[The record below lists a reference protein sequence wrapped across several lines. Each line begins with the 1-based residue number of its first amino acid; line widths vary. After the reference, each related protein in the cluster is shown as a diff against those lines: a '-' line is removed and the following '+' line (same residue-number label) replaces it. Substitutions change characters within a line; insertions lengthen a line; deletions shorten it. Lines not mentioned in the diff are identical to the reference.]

1 MADPTNVENNNTAEP
16 LDMSNGL
23 DIPVGGDNAPASIET
38 PFTVDSSNT
47 PNMPGVVNFDTPY
60 PDLSGYDPVLF
71 EDSVDIGIQDQGMPN
86 LEMNQPFFDMID
98 RAAVNLNKYPV
109 LFSNNDMND
118 RFPGRAGTDFDPFR
132 TSSGIPDLS
141 TSNGI
146 KAYLSNAVEFSKQ
159 VKGPNK
165 TKGYKDPFYYS
176 ARRYELDRYYRHP
189 RFADLGFH
197 PFANND
203 AYYQANSSKWDNFT
217 RSRGAWADTYGPAFT
232 SSWRSIGDMFT
243 GDITQSDMQGAQA
256 MDDAMRRGRSSSG
269 GTRGFFNDL
278 FVNSSYTVGI
288 LSSIAVEEIALWGM
302 VALQGG
308 MNPASDA
315 LAVARTADNAVTS
328 ANALRRMFS
337 MKAWKAG
344 GTKMLQKIGQIDNAR
359 TFWRAT
365 RSGGKALGN
374 GLGRMFGPET
384 LYQLKH
390 IRTSAK
396 AGDNMTQM
404 AKANRLFG
412 GFYRDVRAVNLAW
425 AESKMEGGLVEM
437 EMQDE
442 LYQEI
447 YNLKDGVD
455 PTIAEMEMLVSD
467 SRAAALTTQLIN
479 LPIIFLSNKLV
490 LDGAL
495 RGFKPLGRMADESL
509 SGPLGRILFKQ
520 GAKKGTEAFTDV
532 GRKWIIGDNMRRMWK
547 AGFKG
552 SLKHTGATALRYTA
566 ANFAEGIQELSQE
579 ATANGVKTYFK
590 SLYDTPM
597 GIDADMKLA
606 EMTDQYTNAR
616 KSWLGD
622 YDFTDRTPGISII
635 NAAEKGAKSQMG
647 AQGLHTFMSGFLMGG
662 MIQGPQ
668 RFLMETT
675 PNIIRYGK
683 DKVMGTTEFADY
695 RAKENDM
702 ITNAVES
709 LNKIYENPEQY
720 FDIKKLN
727 LMTQKE
733 LNTGMFEA
741 AGADDITSFMDMK
754 DHSIFQH
761 LYTVMATG
769 QMGNFREQMKSFEK
783 LDDIDIKEAF
793 ESVSSTPNKIRG
805 RVGDMLKRMD
815 DVEEGYRKLDDEYI
829 NPYKPKAFK
838 KGTRK
843 YHEEA
848 LRAMAFE
855 HAKMMAMFTQ
865 DTFKQSLIRANSV
878 METLSSDPVLA
889 SISASDISA
898 LTSRQGLAKEIALLK
913 KELDFSS
920 STPEEKVIRDKKKKK
935 LELLENYEKIF
946 NAEENQAFSN
956 GQMFFDQFTQDGKTY
971 QTKEG
976 RNIGFYDKRKMG
988 KLKPAFVAYLQFL
1001 SESNDDFIVS
1011 EKIEETLK
1019 KIVDHGYL
1027 KGRAADF
1034 HKAASVLMDK
1044 NTLYEMTDRL
1054 SVIMKSVWEEH
1065 KDKNNLTKRVKKH
1078 VDQAKRLTFL
1088 KELGEKGI
1096 QPDADQ
1102 TKLFLEDG
1110 TIPYDYFDE
1119 QGKVTKSSDP
1129 AAWMIVEGLQ
1139 ENYRLATKVEVAES
1153 TDQTTTERQNTE
1165 SVDSEEVTETKEPN
1179 FESVIGRSKYQAF
1192 YMQDKGTQE
1201 IINTLYEEYKKD
1213 WTSEDGV
1220 FLNKNKWA
1228 VSESG
1233 GKNIIKSRYELNELY
1248 NSQSED
1254 VTEKFP
1260 TLDDWIIG
1268 NQRNPLIVGTNGIL
1282 NKNGITISDVSTELV
1297 KEEGVKKDKLSSN
1310 EKVISTDKTS
1320 GLSVIETT
1328 IYDDNNKPEVFYT
1341 IVDSNTKNAVDK
1353 YKSLD
1358 PKGKAIRRSYTTK
1371 ADALT
1376 ALKFIQN
1383 NMPQSGT
1390 FKFAGKEFSTTD
1402 IVVDSAGNEWMVRS
1416 SPNMMRNNKNLYV
1429 VPVNKAKAKK
1439 GKDDRK
1445 YLTEDRWR
1453 KEGWTKKGDEKV
1465 DLTSSLTTKLTSY
1478 EPIKIYPFDG
1488 SKVEEGYV
1496 LHDQYPAPEDVD
1508 QQFQKNLKSLTEKER
1523 KNLTLIVERNPF
1535 YDKFKKDLEAGRLK
1549 AKLPNDTYSV
1559 NESILQGQNEF
1570 EVTIMSGNKP
1580 IGKLMGLGT
1589 SILLDVDGTT
1599 IIGSKI
1605 TAEQAQRLFLI
1616 PYGQNADE
1624 AAALIR
1630 RNYTKAELIT
1640 SELLEKLGKNQSI
1653 KINISKLDNIELN
1666 VTPGYTGYKVDNNG
1680 EPTLKNSGKNASTP
1694 WSDLEGATYDGEII
1708 IFDTRRS
1715 RANGR
1720 RSSRRVWSIDPFS
1733 TEGKKVD
1740 AEILESLQGRGF
1752 NSIEDLNMGRYVQ
1765 VIKHPNGSLSF
1776 VELKLDRL
1784 SSEAVSDVAQNIKN
1798 KQQEILEKN
1807 FKDGKYIDSPGSKDL
1822 VRRINEELNES
1833 FYMLSNTVGDDM
1845 SIFFNEFGQ
1854 LIFKVQREISTL
1866 AEGITRT
1873 IALDN
1878 DVMAGVTDAKTFV
1891 ETLNANW
1898 IANEKGEKSLNKK
1911 TTKGAFLPL
1920 NITVTTDSFT
1930 PNLPLNVQNAETI
1943 IEAGVS
1949 ARVIPSIVWGQLAD
1963 LNYTNNANIQKDLNG
1978 FNINETQVE
1987 ETSVVVEEKT
1997 TVDKVRELN
2006 QQREQEITDYYTPE
2020 EGTVEEGG
2028 QVSDPAWISMRDQV
2042 VNNKRLS
2049 PTERN
2054 YLLKYLEAI
2063 TKLGLSH
2070 EQMVNKF
2077 NERLRA
2083 DPKYAHVKDI
2093 VYMST
2098 KIDFINEKYDKLIAE
2113 EVGVEAV
2120 DEDVLTDEV
2129 FQELMADEFKNI
2141 PEEIINGIKRKVIEN
2156 KEFTPQEQIIV
2167 DAYEEMNGKN
2177 IMSSKELSDAK
2188 AAIQK
2193 DEDGNIS
2200 ESDNPNVIDQIL
2212 AKKEEIE
2219 KKKVSLENEYRA
2231 EIKKA
2236 NPAISTGK
2244 LNLQVENM
2252 LEVDDQIKKLK
2263 SELAKLQSN
2272 IGYKIVNEFD
2282 SRDVEDIDTFIEW
2295 AQKNLP
2301 DFINIQ
2307 DIDGLARRLKAN
2319 GVTLGAFL
2327 MSLKN
2332 VSGGIESLKGTIYTG
2347 KQNPYKY
2354 HESFHAVF
2362 RMLMPEEDIQKY
2374 LNIAKKDV
2382 LKQMRTA
2389 EGYEILPGTFVK
2401 TMEQA
2406 RVILKGLSKS
2416 YAVLDN
2422 KTLNERVLEEYIA
2435 DEFEKFKTNPKS
2447 SKVQS
2452 EVKSLFTRILEWI
2465 KNIFIAPNY
2474 LEYNALFTSIDSGQY
2489 KNAAIQE
2496 NRFTLSAMEGST
2508 NTLETGAPSN
2518 LALKA
2523 IRKGDP
2529 IATTRP
2535 AIVDGKVIPDGRTIF
2550 INNYFTKSETD
2561 GIIAQIGALYI
2572 DKIDDLSKDP
2582 NFKGEYNPSS
2592 ILEEV
2597 VNSYIEDY
2605 NPARSSINADGNETF
2620 FYADRENWSSFKD
2633 RLKERYK
2640 SLKEYKSDVISS
2652 VDDYLTL
2659 FDINS
2664 TVESEILE
2672 KTDMSADG
2680 SVKTTEEYE
2689 ASANEIGG
2697 FKSLS
2702 KANRKFI
2709 ATTTKQVK
2717 DEFTGDIISVPVDY
2731 VTAYNALMKS
2741 LSGITNTQ
2749 IMLIKLKLFEQ
2760 SNPDASAVINAIFDK
2775 VNLSNVS
2782 LEDFI
2787 EGNYNLN
2794 QITNASFFQSIIK
2807 GFSQFRSDYLYIE
2820 TDTEKGLVNIFKA
2833 NHRDDASSQTDVW
2846 QENYTSKLEKLN
2858 NDPAFVTSAQAPW
2871 DSIIFNSG
2879 KKRISEKQLDKASRN
2894 IANEIFNT
2902 IGIDMSYL
2910 AIKYLILSNGVSNK
2924 TKAQSVFVSTF
2935 DNDLLEF
2942 NTDDISEMSTAIST
2956 HGLTKN
2962 GLQKGN
2968 LFYDMNEESIEVNE
2982 GDVNIESTDV
2992 KSKIKKLA
3000 QVNAIFDSNVGATV
3014 FRNPEGKLIYAHQ
3027 SPTYNLE
3034 KIAELNSE
3042 NAIDNL
3048 MSNDGF
3054 LESNYLLNNDKFR
3067 QLAIEGKLRISRV
3080 AGQKLVE
3087 LSTDDLG
3094 NFKSSN
3100 GINLDKKATSFGS
3113 STPKDFISQ
3122 MMNLYLSNYNS
3133 LNGKVEETM
3142 YDTTDDYGIKIVRPF
3157 TTSLV
3162 NITVIAESNTADFLP
3177 VPIVF
3182 AVEMNDGKSKL
3193 TDEYVDNIETEIE
3206 NEFNR
3211 IDREVNQKE
3220 GYTEDDLKG
3229 YNDFDPQDI
3238 NDEDV
3243 KVDRAAKFFK
3253 TNELLKNKTQSTVA
3267 LRTVGEEINITGGPL
3282 EIESLATGTSIFL
3295 RDGKVLSK
3303 LGLNQGETVLSPIY
3317 TLKGAV
3323 PTTEIYAV
3331 TYRGVQS
3338 AETYDLNAIKRILGN
3353 DISEIKNAKNKYR
3366 VDFGAE
3372 TFHVRTTRQR
3382 DWLNGKSDFGVIEI
3396 VPQSEIETVDTTT
3409 VETSFKILN
3418 KEFTTEDSLFPTAT
3432 NKQLGE
3438 EMRAL
3443 YDSGVPVKL
3452 AINKIDPN
3460 NISLGSPIQDADV
3473 GMVAFSLSVEG
3484 NNIGSLVVNY
3494 KTNEIVN
3501 VEILPEFRGL
3511 GLGTKL
3517 YKAAAEELVGLKS
3530 DPSFLSNKAENIW
3543 KSLVKQG
3550 LAVKTNV
3557 KAKGTNAG
3565 YAMIDSGTV
3574 PVITDN
3580 SIIDALQKA
3589 ARGGEE
3595 TYTQAKKRIEE
3606 ETGVNIR
3613 DLVKSR
3619 LMEEFE
3625 EFNTIIGPGQTQAIN
3640 QVDRRL
3646 LTKLETAEGKTNKNT
3661 NNSMD
3666 LLNLKNNNPD
3676 NHNLKQIFFSDYL
3689 NRLSIKQVLLGD
3701 ASRGLKDAVD
3711 EIKRAKALGTAAGP
3725 NASSIVASPNK
3736 YDNEG
3741 NIIGGHGVEHPVK
3754 HISLVT
3760 TTDVETPAKYGRTGN
3775 NDKPVTETDA
3785 QMWITTK
3792 AFRYMMF
3799 GFGSLSS
3806 AQARILDR
3814 IELGEDISIDEFYG
3828 SGISKQGYKELGAIL
3843 NSKKLVYADGEVF
3856 LKMSAFVLTK
3866 QLSSDPQTNFETAL
3880 PGREDMHNLRMKL
3893 EQIESRGD
3901 ETIAIAAPESASKM
3915 IKKNII
3921 SYERAFDSNTELD
3934 AKDVTD
3940 LDARW
3945 MRLQQI
3951 SPSNKGTIIDPTQIK
3966 QLITSE
3972 QDDSIMVTIGG
3983 KKMPVGDVRKLY
3995 NKAIGD
4001 RVEIKYLNR
4010 RNLLFDFEKGQD
4022 ELQESIKAGE
4032 VTVDLQAFLGYAQ
4045 ESLSTAGA
4053 RAQFLELFEVDKTGS
4068 PKFDLNNP
4076 ITITKFQELFM
4087 SFFSNGVMSEKVNGD
4102 AIALVSGQGM
4112 KVIKKVIAL
4121 DETTG
4126 QPSRW
4131 EVIRMD
4137 DYKNL
4142 KNRPEIEFND
4152 WDDKIN
4158 KTFLTGKNGIKVD
4171 DIYVDELRANVRDY
4185 DKDGNPLE
4193 TVHSEFMLPAY
4204 HPALKN
4210 IKPGD
4215 PIPEV
4220 IAKAFATRIPS
4231 QDKHSAINLKLV
4243 DFMPVFYG
4251 SSGVFPADLIEISGA
4266 DFDIDKVYTQFK
4278 EFYMKDG
4285 KFVEYGATENI
4296 NQQYEEYLEYTIK
4309 ESKQK
4314 GTSVNMAVKMWNTR
4328 GNVIDPI
4335 LDNDVTLPSEQII
4348 GALRILDMPVTIE
4361 EFKEYKKKHDNRLP
4375 YTAAQSNIA
4384 LDAKYVLLG
4393 NEGMT
4398 KGRNGRKIGIA
4409 NEPAVLDPL
4418 DDVWKFIQS
4427 ELPELA
4433 EQVSEK
4439 GVIIDN
4445 LVGMFK
4451 AWKNNKEGANSIG
4464 AIVQPNIVFN
4474 LLKEYEIDLRQV
4486 NNKGFK
4492 IKGGNIEL
4500 NGYKYKSFKGDY
4512 AIDPKT
4518 GKPLT
4523 QGTRKQFAISA
4534 LITAAT
4540 DNAKE
4545 RLLAKL
4551 GLNKDALAVVGTL
4564 VSVGVDILTAI
4575 LLVNQPDIKNMYALA
4590 ANKNKETDPGIAGLL
4605 VEEIFQLEE
4614 SDITVKTNS
4623 KKIDVT
4629 TELLMKHIRG
4639 EEIEAYERYAILNQ
4653 FAEARELKTYA
4664 GNLQAL
4670 VTKVAGLDRGMQE
4683 MYESFERIDKLG
4695 AEMGTAEFSRNIKI
4709 PFDSRKLFK
4718 GKSLQARYYKVFK
4731 NIQQLTPSVF
4741 VTETLQF
4748 KKVLSSIASNIDSK
4762 SRTPER
4768 INKINKDILSYIIGK
4783 AYTKYLNNTGRAL
4796 LTESLQNGMIY
4807 DEFAGDGLTINKV
4820 VNNIR
4825 TYMKDKG
4832 GNDFINNFIFNKTTK
4847 NPNNKSG
4854 VNQAT
4859 MNTWNRVSPNQVT
4872 GLQNS
4877 LRDLYAEEA
4886 IRADVIHM
4894 IHYLLVKDGL
4904 QYSQG
4909 SFLSIIPAPMLDEIL
4924 TVTKSVNDVFNNQK
4938 ISKQQYRDLFGIDFN
4953 EMINEITE
4961 GYLSSRSNIYF
4972 LPEVK
4977 TTRFGVQKYVKG
4989 FEGKKEA
4996 SKPII
5001 YDEDS
5006 GILEMRYYKERGKKK
5021 ITKKGKHKETPKGTT
5036 FEKSLRGTGVEVQE
5050 EKINGKTVKVI
5061 VFPLVRRMNVGTKR
5075 KPDHRTFILDEVYS
5089 SKKIEKSEMSDP
5101 SYTPQMINYDQD
5113 FGVITGH
5120 RGVYKEFKTLGSMQ
5134 TNAMGFLYGPRSTYD
5149 YLQGEMEKNDAAIND
5164 GTQDSIFDKIAGQ
5177 DQKPPSIV
5185 GPGTNASIVAT
5196 NNSVKVVET
5205 NTDNQEVPVSLSK
5218 LEKMSKEGKEED
5230 DFVMPNV
5237 MIPEGKGVTFTKD
5250 MAIGKETKEPGQNK
5264 KLENWYNDLTKIQK
5278 SMLARTFK
5286 EGGSDISTVEEL
5298 INDFNDSKILFN
5310 EDDYM
5315 EQLKKCYT
5323 N

>member
-1 MADPTNVENNNTAEP
+1 MADPINVENNNSTTE
-16 LDMSNGL
+16 GL
-23 DIPVGGDNAPASIET
+23 DVSNALEMPSGIDNAESSLAPEIIET
-38 PFTVDSSNT
+38 PYTSEVSNVPDS
-47 PNMPGVVNFDTPY
+47 PGIVNFENTY
-60 PDLSGYDPVLF
+60 PDLNGYDPMLF
-71 EDSVDIGIQDQGMPN
+71 EESVDVGIQTQGMPN
-86 LEMNQPFFDMID
+86 LELNQPFFDMID
-98 RAAVNLNKYPV
+98 RAAVDLNKYPV
-109 LFSNNDMND
+109 LFSNNNMDD
-118 RFPGRAGTDFDPFR
+118 LFPGRAGTDFDPFR
-132 TSSGIPDLS
+132 TSSGVPDLNS
-141 TSNGI
+141 ANGI
-146 KAYLSNAVEFSKQ
+146 KAYLSGAVEFTKQ
-159 VKGPNK
+159 IKPN
-165 TKGYKDPFYYS
+165 TTPGYKDPFYYS

-189 RFADLGFH
+189 KFADLGFH
-197 PFANND
+197 PFADNE

-217 RSRGAWADTYGPAFT
+217 RSRAAFSDMYGPAFT
-232 SSWRSIGDMFT
+232 SNWRSISDMFT
-243 GDITQSDMQGAQA
+243 GDIAQSDMSGATA
-256 MDDAMRRGRSSSG
+256 MDDSMRIGRSSSG
-269 GTRGFFNDL
+269 GMRGFFNDL

-288 LSSIAVEEIALWGM
+288 LSSIAVEEAALWGA
-302 VALQGG
+302 VAIQGG
-308 MNPASDA
+308 LNPAMDA
-315 LAVARTADNAVTS
+315 VAIARTAKNSVTS
-328 ANALRRMFS
+328 ANALRRLFS
-337 MKAWKAG
+337 MKRWKSG
-344 GTKMLQKIGQIDNAR
+344 GKKMLHKLGQIDNAR
-359 TFWRAT
+359 SFWHAT
-365 RSGGKALGN
+365 RSGGKVLGE

-390 IRTSAK
+390 IKTSAK
-396 AGDNMTQM
+396 AGDNLTQM

-437 EMQDE
+437 EMHDE

-447 YNLKDGVD
+447 YNLKGGVD
-455 PTIAEMEMLVSD
+455 PSIAEMEMLVSD
-467 SRAAALTTQLIN
+467 ARAAALTTQLIN
-479 LPIIFLSNKLV
+479 LPIIYLSNKIV

-495 RGFKPLGRMADESL
+495 RGFKPLGRIADESL
-509 SGPLGRILFKQ
+509 SGPLGRIIFKQ
-520 GAKKGTEAFTDV
+520 GTKKGADAFTDA
-532 GRKWIIGDNMRRMWK
+532 GRKWIVGDNMRRMWK

-552 SLKHTGATALRYTA
+552 SAKHMAATGLRYTA

-579 ATANGVKTYFK
+579 ATANGVKSYFK
-590 SLYDTPM
+590 SLYDTPI

-606 EMTDQYTNAR
+606 EMTDSYSNAR
-616 KSWLGD
+616 KSMLGD
-622 YDFTDRTPGISII
+622 YDYTDRAPGMSIMDSVK
-635 NAAEKGAKSQMG
+635 KGAGSQMSG
-647 AQGLHTFMSGFLMGG
+647 QGFHTFMSGFMMGG

-668 RFLMETT
+668 KVLMETI
-675 PNIIRYGK
+675 PNLFRYGK
-683 DKVMGTTEFADY
+683 DKVKGTTEFADA
-695 RAKENDM
+695 RAKEDEM

-709 LNKIYENPEQY
+709 LNKIYENPETY
-720 FDIKKLN
+720 FDIRKLN

-754 DHSIFQH
+754 DHSIFNH

-769 QMGNFREQMKSFEK
+769 QMGAFRDQMKSFEK

-793 ESVSSTPNKIRG
+793 ESMSSTPDKIRG
-805 RVGDMLKRMD
+805 RVSTMLKRMD
-815 DVEEGYRKLDDEYI
+815 EVEEGYKKLSDEYI

-889 SISASDISA
+889 TISASDITA

-913 KELDFSS
+913 KELSFSS
-920 STPEEKVIRDKKKKK
+920 TSQEEKIIRDKKKKK

-946 NAEENQAFSN
+946 NAQENQAFSN
-956 GQMFFDQFTQDGKTY
+956 GQMFFDQYTMDGKTY
-971 QTKEG
+971 QKKEG

-1001 SESNDDFIVS
+1001 AESNDDFIVS

-1065 KDKNNLTKRVKKH
+1065 RDKNNLTKRVKSY
-1078 VDQAKRLTFL
+1078 VGQVKRLAFL

-1096 QPDADQ
+1096 QPDAEQ

-1119 QGKVTKSSDP
+1119 EGKVTKSSDP

-1139 ENYRLATKVEVAES
+1139 ENYRQSTKVEKAES
-1153 TDQTTTERQNTE
+1153 EDQTTTERQNTE
-1165 SVDSEEVTETKEPN
+1165 NADQSGNDSVNKENAEPD

-1192 YMQDKGTQE
+1192 YMQDKGTKD
-1201 IINTLYEEYKKD
+1201 IIDALYEEYKKD
-1213 WTSEDGV
+1213 WNSQDGP
-1220 FLNKNKWA
+1220 LLSKNKWA

-1282 NKNGITISDVSTELV
+1282 KKNGVTISDVSTELV
-1297 KEEGVKKDKLSSN
+1297 KEKGVKKDKLSSN

-1328 IYDDNNKPEVFYT
+1328 IFDDNNKPEVFYT
-1341 IVDSNTKNAVDK
+1341 IVDNNTKNAVDK
-1353 YKSLD
+1353 YKTLD
-1358 PKGKAIRRSYTTK
+1358 PEGKKIRRSYTSK
-1371 ADALT
+1371 AEALT

-1390 FKFAGKEFSTTD
+1390 FPFAGQNFSTTD

-1429 VPVNKAKAKK
+1429 VPVKKAKSKK
-1439 GKDDRK
+1439 GKDDRE

-1488 SKVEEGYV
+1488 SKVREGYI
-1496 LHDQYPAPEDVD
+1496 LHDQYPAPKDAD
-1508 QQFQKNLKSLTEKER
+1508 QQFQDNLKSLTEEER
-1523 KNLTLIVERNPF
+1523 KNLTLVVEKNPF
-1535 YDKFKKDLEAGRLK
+1535 YDKFKKDLQAGRLK
-1549 AKLPNDTYSV
+1549 AKLPNETYSV

-1570 EVTIMSGNKP
+1570 EVTIMSGNIP
-1580 IGKLMGLGT
+1580 IGKLMGIGT
-1589 SILLDVDGTT
+1589 SILLDVDGTS
-1599 IIGSKI
+1599 IIGSQI
-1605 TAEQAQRLFLI
+1605 TAEQAQRLFII
-1616 PYGQNADE
+1616 PYGQSADE

-1630 RNYTKAELIT
+1630 RNYAKAELIT
-1640 SELLEKLGKNQSI
+1640 SELAEKLGKNQSL

-1666 VTPGYTGYKVDNNG
+1666 VTPGYTGYRVDNNG
-1680 EPTLKNSGKNASTP
+1680 EPTLKQSGKNASTP
-1694 WSDLEGATYDGEII
+1694 WADVQEANYEGEII
-1708 IFDTRRS
+1708 IFDTRRE
-1715 RANGR
+1715 RKNNR
-1720 RSSRRVWSIDPFS
+1720 RSTRRVWSIDPFS
-1733 TEGKKVD
+1733 TEGKKID
-1740 AEILESLQGRGF
+1740 AEILKNLQGRGL
-1752 NSIEDLNMGRYVQ
+1752 NSIADLNMGRYVQ
-1765 VIKHPNGSLSF
+1765 VIKHPNGSMSF

-1784 SSEAVSDVAQNIKN
+1784 SSEAVSDIAQDIKN

-1807 FKDGKYIDSPGSKDL
+1807 FKDGKYIDKPASKQRVVD
-1822 VRRINEELNES
+1822 INAELQES
-1833 FYMLSNTVGDDM
+1833 FYMLSEVSGDDI
-1845 SIFFNEFGQ
+1845 SLFFNEFGQ
-1854 LIFKVQREISTL
+1854 LIFKGQRSHLLL
-1866 AEGITRT
+1866 ASGITRS
-1873 IALDN
+1873 IALDA

-1898 IANEKGEKSLNKK
+1898 IANEKGERALHKKSP
-1911 TTKGAFLPL
+1911 TKANNVDGAFLPFKL
-1920 NITVTTDSFT
+1920 KISTDSFT

-1949 ARVIPSIVWGQLAD
+1949 VRVIPSVIWGQLAD
-1963 LNYTNNANIQKDLNG
+1963 LNYTNNANIQKELNAFG
-1978 FNINETQVE
+1978 TNETQTE
-1987 ETSVVVEEKT
+1987 EPTVVVEEETT
-1997 TVDKVRELN
+1997 TVETI
-2006 QQREQEITDYYTPE
+2006 E
-2020 EGTVEEGG
+2020 
-2028 QVSDPAWISMRDQV
+2028 
-2042 VNNKRLS
+2042 
-2049 PTERN
+2049 
-2054 YLLKYLEAI
+2054 
-2063 TKLGLSH
+2063 
-2070 EQMVNKF
+2070 
-2077 NERLRA
+2077 
-2083 DPKYAHVKDI
+2083 
-2093 VYMST
+2093 
-2098 KIDFINEKYDKLIAE
+2098 
-2113 EVGVEAV
+2113 
-2120 DEDVLTDEV
+2120 EDVLTDEV
-2129 FQELMADEFKNI
+2129 FQELMANEFENV

-2156 KEFTPQEQIIV
+2156 KEFTPQEQMIV
-2167 DAYEEMNGKN
+2167 DAYQEMEGKEIISPEEV
-2177 IMSSKELSDAK
+2177 SDAI
-2188 AAIQK
+2188 AAIKK
-2193 DEDGNIS
+2193 DKEGLQA
-2200 ESDNPNVIDQIL
+2200 ESDNPTVIDQIL
-2212 AKKEEIE
+2212 AKKEEIA

-2252 LEVDDQIKKLK
+2252 LEVDDQVKKLEA
-2263 SELAKLQSN
+2263 ELAKLQSN

-2319 GVTLGAFL
+2319 GVTLGAFV
-2327 MSLKN
+2327 MSLKS
-2332 VSGGIESLKGTIYTG
+2332 VSGGIESLKGNIYIG
-2347 KQNPYKY
+2347 KENPYKY

-2362 RMLMPEEDIQKY
+2362 RMLMNEEDIQKY

-2382 LKQMRTA
+2382 LKQMRSA

-2422 KTLNERVLEEYIA
+2422 KTLDERVLEEYLA
-2435 DEFEKFKTNPKS
+2435 DEFEKFKTNPRS
-2447 SKVQS
+2447 SRVQS

-2465 KNIFIAPNY
+2465 KNIFIAPNN

-2496 NRFTLSAMEGST
+2496 NRFTLSAMEG
-2508 NTLETGAPSN
+2508 LTGIDELDNSVRTGVPSN
-2518 LALKA
+2518 IALKA

-2535 AIVDGKVIPDGRTIF
+2535 AIVDGKIIPDGRTIF
-2550 INNYFTKSETD
+2550 INNYFTQSETN
-2561 GIIAQIGALYI
+2561 GIIAQVGALYMN
-2572 DKIDDLSKDP
+2572 KIDDLSTNPD
-2582 NFKGEYNPSS
+2582 FKGSYNPSS

-2597 VNSYIEDY
+2597 VNDFIEDY
-2605 NPARSSINADGNETF
+2605 NPARSSIDADGNETF
-2620 FYADRENWSSFKD
+2620 FYADRSNWSSFKD

-2640 SLKEYKSDVISS
+2640 SLKEYKADVISS
-2652 VDDYLTL
+2652 TNDYLTL
-2659 FDINS
+2659 FDIDS
-2664 TVESEILE
+2664 SVESEILE

-2689 ASANEIGG
+2689 SAANEIGG
-2697 FKSLS
+2697 ATSLS

-2709 ATTTKQVK
+2709 ATTTKQIK
-2717 DEFTGDIISVPVDY
+2717 DEFTGDMISVPVDY
-2731 VTAYNALMKS
+2731 ITAYNALMKA
-2741 LSGITNTQ
+2741 LSGITNPQ

-2760 SNPDASAVINAIFDK
+2760 SNPDASAIINAIFDK
-2775 VNLSNVS
+2775 VNLSNVT

-2787 EGNYNLN
+2787 NGNYNLK
-2794 QITNASFFQSIIK
+2794 QITNASFFQGIIK

-2820 TDTEKGLVNIFKA
+2820 TDTDKGLVNIFKA

-2858 NDPAFVTSAQAPW
+2858 NDPAFVASAQAPW
-2871 DSIIFNSG
+2871 ESINFNAG
-2879 KKRISEKQLDKASRN
+2879 KKRISEKELDESSRK
-2894 IANEIFNT
+2894 IANAILNT

-2924 TKAQSVFVSTF
+2924 TKAQTVFVSTF
-2935 DNDLLEF
+2935 TNDLLEF
-2942 NTDDISEMSTAIST
+2942 NSDDISEMSIAISN
-2956 HGLTKN
+2956 HGLTIN

-2968 LFYDMNEESIEVNE
+2968 LFYDMNEESVEVNE
-2982 GDVNIESTDV
+2982 DDVNIESTDV

-3027 SPTYNLE
+3027 MPTYDLE
-3034 KIAELNSE
+3034 KVAELNSE
-3042 NAIDNL
+3042 HALDNL
-3048 MSNDGF
+3048 MEGDGF
-3054 LESNYLLNNDKFR
+3054 LKTNYLLNNDKFR

-3080 AGQKLVE
+3080 SGQKLVE
-3087 LSTDDLG
+3087 LDTDDVG

-3100 GINLDKKATSFGS
+3100 GIDLDKKATSFGS

-3133 LNGKVEETM
+3133 LNGKVEETQ
-3142 YDTTDDYGIKIVRPF
+3142 YDTTDDFGKKVNRPF

-3162 NITVIAESNTADFLP
+3162 NITVIAESNTADFIP
-3177 VPIVF
+3177 APIVF
-3182 AVEMNDGKSKL
+3182 AVEMDDGKSEL
-3193 TDEYVDNIETEIE
+3193 TDEYVNNIETEIE
-3206 NEFNR
+3206 NEYNR

-3253 TNELLKNKTQSTVA
+3253 TNELLKNKTQSTQA
-3267 LRTVGEEINITGGPL
+3267 LRTVGEEINISGGPL

-3295 RDGKVLSK
+3295 RDGKVLAK

-3338 AETYDLNAIKRILGN
+3338 AETYDLNKIKDILGN
-3353 DISEIKNAKNKYR
+3353 DMSEVKNAKNKYR
-3366 VDFGAE
+3366 VDFGTE

-3382 DWLNGKSDFGVIEI
+3382 DWLNGTDFGVIEI
-3396 VPQSEIETVDTTT
+3396 VPQSEIETVDTT
-3409 VETSFKILN
+3409 
-3418 KEFTTEDSLFPTAT
+3418 
-3432 NKQLGE
+3432 
-3438 EMRAL
+3438 
-3443 YDSGVPVKL
+3443 
-3452 AINKIDPN
+3452 
-3460 NISLGSPIQDADV
+3460 
-3473 GMVAFSLSVEG
+3473 
-3484 NNIGSLVVNY
+3484 IG
-3494 KTNEIVN
+3494 I
-3501 VEILPEFRGL
+3501 
-3511 GLGTKL
+3511 
-3517 YKAAAEELVGLKS
+3517 
-3530 DPSFLSNKAENIW
+3530 
-3543 KSLVKQG
+3543 
-3550 LAVKTNV
+3550 
-3557 KAKGTNAG
+3557 
-3565 YAMIDSGTV
+3565 V

-3589 ARGGEE
+3589 AREGEE
-3595 TYTQAKKRIEE
+3595 TYAQAKKRIEE

-3666 LLNLKNNNPD
+3666 LLNLKINNPD

-3689 NRLSIKQVLLGD
+3689 NRLSIKQILLGD

-3711 EIKRAKALGTAAGP
+3711 EIKRAKALNAAGP
-3725 NASSIVASPNK
+3725 NASSIVFSPNK

-3741 NIIGGHGVEHPVK
+3741 NIIGGHGVEHAVK

-3760 TTDVETPAKYGRTGN
+3760 LTDVETPAKYGRTGS

-3785 QMWITTK
+3785 QMWMTTK

-3799 GFGSLSS
+3799 GFGSLNS

-3828 SGISKQGYKELGAIL
+3828 AGVSKQGYKELGAIL

-3866 QLSSDPQTNFETAL
+3866 QLASDPQTDFETAL

-3983 KKMPVGDVRKLY
+3983 KKMPIGDVRKLY
-3995 NKAIGD
+3995 NKSIGD

-4010 RNLLFDFEKGQD
+4010 RNLIFDFEKGQD
-4022 ELQESIKAGE
+4022 ELQESINAGE
-4032 VTVDLQAFLGYAQ
+4032 VTVDLQSFLGYAQ

-4076 ITITKFQELFM
+4076 ITINKFQELFM
-4087 SFFSNGVMSEKVNGD
+4087 SFFSNGVLSEKVNGES
-4102 AIALVSGQGM
+4102 IALVSGQGM

-4137 DYKNL
+4137 DYAKL
-4142 KNRPEIEFND
+4142 KNRPEIAFNN
-4152 WDDKIN
+4152 WSDKVN
-4158 KTFLTGKNGIKVD
+4158 KTFNGIKVG

-4231 QDKHSAINLKLV
+4231 QDKHSAINGRLV

-4285 KFVEYGATENI
+4285 KFVEYGATENV

-4309 ESKQK
+4309 ESNKK

-4361 EFKEYKKKHDNRLP
+4361 EFKNYKKKHDNRLP
-4375 YTAAQSNIA
+4375 YTAAQSNVA

-4398 KGRNGRKIGIA
+4398 KGRNGRQHGIA
-4409 NEPAVLDPL
+4409 YEPAVLDPL
-4418 DDVWKFIQS
+4418 EDVWNFIQS

-4433 EQVSEK
+4433 EQVSEE
-4439 GVIIDN
+4439 GVIVDN
-4445 LVGMFK
+4445 MVGMFK
-4451 AWKNNKEGANSIG
+4451 AWKNNKEGAG
-4464 AIVQPNIVFN
+4464 AIGSIVVPNIIFN
-4474 LLKEYEIDLRQV
+4474 LLKEYDISLRQT
-4486 NNKGFK
+4486 NNKGLR

-4512 AIDPKT
+4512 AIDPET

-4523 QGTRKQFAISA
+4523 QGTRKQFAISS

-4564 VSVGVDILTAI
+4564 LSVGVDIQTAI
-4575 LLVNQPDIKNMYALA
+4575 LLINQPDIKKMYALA
-4590 ANKNKETDPGIAGLL
+4590 ANKNKDTDPGIAGL
-4605 VEEIFQLEE
+4605 VSDEMFQLEQL
-4614 SDITVKTNS
+4614 DDTVKSNA

-4639 EEIEAYERYAILNQ
+4639 EELENYQRYAILNQ
-4653 FAEARELKTYA
+4653 FAEARELKTYV
-4664 GNLQAL
+4664 GNVQAL

-4695 AEMGTAEFSRNIKI
+4695 IELGVVQFKKNIKI
-4709 PFDSRKLFK
+4709 PFDARKIFK
-4718 GKSLQARYYKVFK
+4718 GNLLQSRYYKIFK

-4741 VTETLQF
+4741 VTETLEF
-4748 KKVLSSIASNIDSK
+4748 KKILSTIISNINQN
-4762 SRTPER
+4762 SRSPER
-4768 INKINKDILSYIIGK
+4768 VSKVNKDILSYLIGK
-4783 AYTKYLNNTGRAL
+4783 GYMTYLNNTGRAL
-4796 LTESLQNGMIY
+4796 LTESLQTGMIY
-4807 DEFAGDGLTINKV
+4807 DEFAGTGLTINKV
-4820 VNNIR
+4820 VENIR

-4854 VNQAT
+4854 VNQAV
-4859 MNTWNRVSPNQVT
+4859 MNTWSKLSPNQVT

-4924 TVTKSVNDVFNNQK
+4924 TVTKSINDVFNNRK
-4938 ISKQQYRDLFGIDFN
+4938 ISKQQYKNLFGINFT
-4953 EMINEITE
+4953 EIINEITE

-4977 TTRFGVQKYVKG
+4977 VTKFGVQKYSKG
-4989 FEGKKEA
+4989 FEGKKQA
-4996 SKPII
+4996 NKPII
-5001 YDEDS
+5001 YDEDA
-5006 GILEMRYYKERGKKK
+5006 GTLEIRLFKLRGRKKK
-5021 ITKKGKHKETPKGTT
+5021 TKKGKHKEIPKGST
-5036 FEKSLRGTGVEVQE
+5036 FEKAFIGTGVQLVEQT
-5050 EKINGKTVKVI
+5050 INGKIVKVM
-5061 VFPLVRRMNVGTKR
+5061 VLPLIKRMNVGTKR
-5075 KPDHRTFILDEVYS
+5075 KPDFRTFKLDEVYS
-5089 SKKIEKSEMSDP
+5089 SKKIESSEISDP

-5113 FGVITGH
+5113 FGIITGH
-5120 RGVYKEFKTLGSMQ
+5120 RAVYKEFKTLGSMQ
-5134 TNAMGFLYGPRSTYD
+5134 TNAMGFVYGPRSTYE
-5149 YLQGEMEKNDAAIND
+5149 YLQEEQEKNDAAIND
-5164 GTQDSIFDKIAGQ
+5164 GTQDSMLDKIANQ
-5177 DQKPPSIV
+5177 NQKPPSIV
-5185 GPGTNASIVAT
+5185 GPGTNTSIVAT
-5196 NNSVKVVET
+5196 NDAVTVVET
-5205 NTDNQEVPVSLSK
+5205 NADNQKVPVSLSK
-5218 LEKMSKEGKEED
+5218 LEKMSKEGQTQLEFDDD
-5230 DFVMPNV
+5230 DFVMPNA
-5237 MIPEGKGVTFTKD
+5237 MIPEGRGVTFTKD

-5264 KLENWYNDLTKIQK
+5264 KLEDWYNDLTKIQK
-5278 SMLARTFK
+5278 AMLSRPFK
-5286 EGGSDISTVEEL
+5286 EGGADISTAEEL
-5298 INDFNDSKILFN
+5298 INDFNDSKVLFN